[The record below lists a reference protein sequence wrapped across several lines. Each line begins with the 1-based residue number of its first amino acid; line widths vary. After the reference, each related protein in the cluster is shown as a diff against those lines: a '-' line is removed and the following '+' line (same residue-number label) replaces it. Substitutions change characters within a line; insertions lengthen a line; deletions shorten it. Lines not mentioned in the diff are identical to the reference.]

1 MPTSPILFTLL
12 IGLFTLFACYKLY
25 YARKQAKAKSLRG
38 LAALTRIID
47 VIKLTQQHR
56 GLYAGRLNGHDIS
69 QASLKAISTQINQ
82 HYNQLMIAPDKTDK
96 ALKRLIKKSHHMW
109 ETLLVNP
116 TQDVNKSF
124 HLHSSLIQRLLD
136 CLWDIAD
143 EYALTSH
150 SDQHIQ
156 DLANDLVRTLP
167 KLTEAIG
174 QVRAITLQV
183 TNTKYCSADKKLL
196 LLFTLG
202 KIQRDLIQVKPKLQQ
217 QSYENL
223 VNFIEEIT
231 KSVEDQ
237 VLSNRN
243 PDSFFTEASSHI
255 DIIFNNIQMGLN
267 ELKAQVLLQPK
278 QRKRA

>member
-1 MPTSPILFTLL
+1 MPSSPILFALL
-12 IGLFTLFACYKLY
+12 IGLFTLFACYRLY
-25 YARKQAKAKSLRG
+25 LARKQAKAKSLRG
-38 LAALTRIID
+38 LSALTHIID
-47 VIKLTQQHR
+47 IIKLTQQHR
-56 GLYAGRLNGHDIS
+56 GLYAGRLNGQNVS
-69 QASLKAISTQINQ
+69 QANLNTIRTQIDR
-82 HYNQLMIAPDKTDK
+82 HYDQLINSPDK
-96 ALKRLIKKSHHMW
+96 ALKRLIRKSHQMW
-109 ETLLVNP
+109 GALLINP

-150 SDQHIQ
+150 TDQNIQ
-156 DLANDLVRTLP
+156 NLANDLVRTLP

-202 KIQRDLIQVKPKLQQ
+202 KIQRDLSQVKPKLQK
-217 QSYENL
+217 QSYDNL
-223 VNFIEEIT
+223 VAFIEEIT

-237 VLSNRN
+237 ALSNRN

-255 DIIFNNIQMGLN
+255 DIIFNNIQSGLK
-267 ELKAQVLLQPK
+267 ELKAQVLLEPK
-278 QRKRA
+278 HRKRI